1 MAIYVNRDKAK
12 FYLSDSPEDKCF
24 FMKDGTVLKNI
35 YNLRDKV
42 SQMNQEEYNV
52 YVSRVN
58 SDFANWVGGVF
69 ENSRLEEGL
78 NKARTPKEAR
88 LYLDRNIKMLERN
101 TR

>member
-12 FYLSDSPEDKCF
+12 FYLSNALEDKCF

-35 YNLRDKV
+35 YELRDKLANT
-42 SQMNQEEYNV
+42 SQEEYNI
-52 YVSRVN
+52 YVSRIN

-69 ENSRLEEGL
+69 GNSKLEESL

-88 LYLDRNIKMLERN
+88 LYLDRNIQMLERN
-101 TR
+101 IR